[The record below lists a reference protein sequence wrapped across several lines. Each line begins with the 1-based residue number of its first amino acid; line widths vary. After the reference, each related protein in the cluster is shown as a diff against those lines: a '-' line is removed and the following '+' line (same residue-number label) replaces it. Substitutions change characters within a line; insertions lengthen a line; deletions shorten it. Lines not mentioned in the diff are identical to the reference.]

1 MPPPSLKPQIPS
13 SIPPPININIGQ
25 SYNNPNLVSSNYSN
39 TENRSLPVPNPPEYG
54 ERYPMHQP
62 ELYPIRQVENTY
74 SNSIPPPLL
83 SNTCPYPQPEKFPK
97 NTENKTYPYPSTDE
111 SYPSDNPLI
120 NYNQKINLESNS
132 HLNETENYS
141 IKASDENIT
150 NKYYPNNHFNQESNY
165 PDNKPRNYLP
175 NLLINQGQNYPENKT
190 LFNQPK
196 YPDENS
202 SISFNQ
208 YPNYNQ
214 NPIISL
220 ETNIPNTEFQEN
232 QYNIYDQNLSLNEP
246 HNKAPV
252 IVNSPNYEE
261 FKESR
266 ASMDQDTKLN
276 KELFQTIISQKE
288 NFIPSYPKCNPLE
301 KIGK

>member
-1 MPPPSLKPQIPS
+1 M
-13 SIPPPININIGQ
+13 
-25 SYNNPNLVSSNYSN
+25 
-39 TENRSLPVPNPPEYG
+39 
-54 ERYPMHQP
+54 
-62 ELYPIRQVENTY
+62 
-74 SNSIPPPLL
+74 
-83 SNTCPYPQPEKFPK
+83 
-97 NTENKTYPYPSTDE
+97 
-111 SYPSDNPLI
+111 
-120 NYNQKINLESNS
+120 
-132 HLNETENYS
+132 
-141 IKASDENIT
+141 
-150 NKYYPNNHFNQESNY
+150 
-165 PDNKPRNYLP
+165 
-175 NLLINQGQNYPENKT
+175 
-190 LFNQPK
+190 FNQPK